1 MNDGSGDNCEIVDK
15 TKLIVNYIPQGTT
28 EKDLALIFSQIG
40 MIESVRIMKN
50 YKTGYSYGYGFVKY
64 FNAND
69 SAKAIES
76 INGLNYRSKRL
87 KVSYSRPPGH
97 AMKDSNL
104 YISNLPKDFS
114 ERDLEQ
120 LFSAFGEIIQK
131 NVLKDKH
138 SGLPRGVAFVRFSKG
153 EEAQE
158 AIANLHGKRLATS
171 HLPLLVRVADDHS
184 KQKAAML
191 LPVDIFKTNQLINTG
206 YLTSPSNMRQPNLPP
221 QLNPN
226 SIISPLHCHHHH
238 LHHNSRNNANS
249 GNHGSLNTSNM
260 CGFASSNAPGGVA
273 MSNTSNYRGNNWHS
287 HFNSQCRIS
296 GSSNGPGVGGGSSN
310 AQGAGGTSFNQVQT
324 NATSQNQNNGNNV
337 RNSATIEVIPVVGGN
352 SGGGD
357 SKYTPQNFW

>member
-15 TKLIVNYIPQGTT
+15 TKLIVNYIPQGTS

-64 FNAND
+64 FNAAD
-69 SAKAIES
+69 AAKAIES

-120 LFSAFGEIIQK
+120 LFSSFGEIIQK

-171 HLPLLVRVADDHS
+171 QLPLLVRVADDHS

-191 LPVDIFKTNQLINTG
+191 LPVDIFKTNQLINSG
-206 YLTSPSNMRQPNLPP
+206 YLTSPQSMRQQNLPP
-221 QLNPN
+221 QLTQN
-226 SIISPLHCHHHH
+226 SLISPLHCHHHH
-238 LHHNSRNNANS
+238 LQHHNPPPRNNS
-249 GNHGSLNTSNM
+249 GNAGNLNAATSNM
-260 CGFASSNAPGGVA
+260 CGGGVVA
-273 MSNTSNYRGNNWHS
+273 TSTYRNNWHNN
-287 HFNSQCRIS
+287 HFNQSCRVGS
-296 GSSNGPGVGGGSSN
+296 SSSNTQVGSSSNGGGGGYN
-310 AQGAGGTSFNQVQT
+310 PPPPQT
-324 NATSQNQNNGNNV
+324 NHSNNNG
-337 RNSATIEVIPVVGGN
+337 RNAATLEVIPVVGSN

-357 SKYTPQNFW
+357 NKYAGQNFW